1 MVNFS
6 ERLEFVHS
14 FNHRFFYHV
23 DFEKRTKVKKIVADI
38 PDKGKFDDER
48 VKVASLRVGNKSPE
62 MRPCYEEPLLTKDQE
77 YHLFRKMNFFKFKL
91 KKMKARTPI
100 KPSLK
105 HVEGMELLIKEI
117 SFLRNQIASSNF
129 RLTTHILKTE
139 YRGYVDS
146 IEACISNAYM
156 DIIKSVDYFNYTK
169 GFKFSTYCVW
179 VLKKNFFR
187 SAKLRS
193 MKRNDIF
200 CLDDMPEESV
210 DGLNKFDNN
219 TELHQKENE
228 LLVKKIIDQTKK
240 SIRTV
245 DIERQIMII
254 EYYYGINGKQR
265 KNLHEISCI
274 LNITKERVRQLKEK
288 FLKEMR
294 NIVELMGCR
303 DVI

>member
-23 DFEKRTKVKKIVADI
+23 DFEKRRKVKTIVSDI
-38 PDKGKFDDER
+38 PDKGKLDDER

-77 YHLFRKMNFFKFKL
+77 YHLFRKMNYFKFKL
-91 KKMKARTPI
+91 KKMKARMPI

-105 HVEGMELLIKEI
+105 HVEKMELLIKEI

-129 RLTTHILKTE
+129 RLATHILKTE

-156 DIIKSVDYFNYTK
+156 DVIKSVDYFNYTK

-193 MKRNDIF
+193 MKKHDVF
-200 CLDDMPEESV
+200 CLDELPEDGV
-210 DGLNKFDNN
+210 DGLNKLDNN
-219 TELHQKENE
+219 TELHQRENE

-245 DIERQIMII
+245 DVERQIMII
-254 EYYYGINGKQR
+254 EHYYGINGKQR